1 MKNVIIRNKQV
12 KEEINNFVH
21 LLQREQIKISRV
33 ILFGSFAKGKQK
45 DYSDIDLAVV
55 SPNFGRDTHK
65 EMMFLV
71 NLSSRVSNRI
81 EAIPVAEKDMQMK
94 YHPLIGEIKKYGKV
108 VYSLN

>member
-1 MKNVIIRNKQV
+1 MKNIIFRNEHIN
-12 KEEINNFVH
+12 EEIDNFVH
-21 LLQREQIKISRV
+21 LLKKEQIKISRI

-55 SPNFGRDTHK
+55 SPDFGKNTHK

-71 NLSSRVSNRI
+71 HLSSRVSDRI
-81 EAIPVAEKDMQMK
+81 EAIPVAEKDMLMK

-108 VYSLN
+108 VYSSN

>member
-1 MKNVIIRNKQV
+1 MKNIVFTNKQA
-12 KEEINNFVH
+12 KKEINNFVH
-21 LLQREQIKISRV
+21 LLQKEQIKISQV

-55 SPNFGRDTHK
+55 SPNFGKDTHK

-71 NLSSRVSNRI
+71 NLSSKVSDRI

-108 VYSLN
+108 IYSSN